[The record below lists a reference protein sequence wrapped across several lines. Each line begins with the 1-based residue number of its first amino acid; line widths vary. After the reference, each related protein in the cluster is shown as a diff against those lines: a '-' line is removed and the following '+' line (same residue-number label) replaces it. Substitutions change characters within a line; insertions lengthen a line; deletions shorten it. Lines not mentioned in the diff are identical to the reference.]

1 MGTTMLHAE
10 KQNALIMRPSSV
22 TTSSSDGP
30 LKGSRTK
37 LAARSVG
44 WRNDTQPLVRSMCQV
59 VFWKSPWTLES
70 EAAEKVLASVLV
82 LHAWPKILEAAEVV
96 AGIFD
101 KHHEW
106 SRALSRPRPDVFKL
120 LCR

>member
-1 MGTTMLHAE
+1 M
-10 KQNALIMRPSSV
+10 

-37 LAARSVG
+37 LAARSAG
-44 WRNDTQPLVRSMCQV
+44 WHNDAQPLVRSMCQV

-70 EAAEKVLASVLV
+70 GAAEKVLASVLV
-82 LHAWPKILEAAEVV
+82 LHAWPKILEAAKAM
-96 AGIFD
+96 AGIFE